1 MVRCNITTMAV
12 WLYGAVQHDYAGA
25 RVARFNPSLSVDIP
39 ITRLP
44 IISHCENRIGTIL
57 RGFIATQPIF

>member
-25 RVARFNPSLSVDIP
+25 RVARFNPSHSRDIP

-44 IISHCENRIGTIL
+44 IIPHCENRIGKVL
-57 RGFIATQPIF
+57 RGFIAYLAMS